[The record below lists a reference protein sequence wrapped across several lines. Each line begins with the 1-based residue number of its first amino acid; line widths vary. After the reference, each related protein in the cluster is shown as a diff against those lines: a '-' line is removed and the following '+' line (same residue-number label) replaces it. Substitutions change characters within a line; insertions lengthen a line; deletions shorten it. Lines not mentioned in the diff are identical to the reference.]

1 MLINDSPDFDD
12 FLVGT
17 QGDDTIVGFS
27 GAGVILGG
35 GSNDLIDSA
44 KALRL
49 AGTNPNHI
57 S

>member
-17 QGDDTIVGFS
+17 KGDDTIVGFS

-44 KALRL
+44 KVARL
-49 AGTNPNHI
+49 ADKNGI
-57 S
+57 SIS